1 MKKAVAAV
9 NLSSHHCMNQDWCKF
24 VCDILSDPSNVMQVM
39 ICCTT
44 HFGDVGVQFQVPAK
58 PRDSLQYLL
67 YQAEDASQ

>member
-9 NLSSHHCMNQDWCKF
+9 NLSNHHYMNQDWCKF

-44 HFGDVGVQFQVPAK
+44 HFGDVGVQIQV
-58 PRDSLQYLL
+58 
-67 YQAEDASQ
+67 